1 MPKFS
6 PIISHFYP
14 FCRSLAFARRPCST
28 TFDNLVNFWR
38 LVTFSSR
45 FFLHRITLMWLN
57 GRSFYVFG
65 TLEFS
70 PEQFIFVL
78 MNHIFINRDCK
89 ELCKII
95 VHRMCIY
102 VQSAKT
108 IVETRFQC
116 RNAGL
121 AGYILCFFFSMLW
134 PILCTFFYLFLIFFL
149 VSQGYKSLIDWLI
162 NFNQENK
169 KSKKQ
174 NKKRLALA
182 RPSKGDCL
190 VT

>member
-1 MPKFS
+1 MFNYFWQFS
-6 PIISHFYP
+6 QLLKISYF
-14 FCRSLAFARRPCST
+14 FESF
-28 TFDNLVNFWR
+28 
-38 LVTFSSR
+38 

-65 TLEFS
+65 TLELS

-108 IVETRFQC
+108 LVETRFQC

-121 AGYILCFFFSMLW
+121 AGYIQCFFFSMLW
-134 PILCTFFYLFLIFFL
+134 PILYTFFKIYFSIFFSYPKDTSL
-149 VSQGYKSLIDWLI
+149 WLIDSLI

-174 NKKRLALA
+174 NRL
-182 RPSKGDCL
+182 
-190 VT
+190 